1 MADTNDSAVAASF
14 ARPRFEIIPM
24 KGLEQQLPYLPADAV
39 VTVTSSPT
47 RGLDATLTLS
57 AALTRR
63 ENHRVVPHIPARLV
77 RDRSHLTDLMDQLH
91 GLGLEEIFVIA
102 GDAAQPAGPFNGA
115 VDLLRAMAEIGHDLQ
130 IGVTGYPE
138 SHAFIPDDTTIQ
150 AMFAK
155 EAFAS
160 YVVSQICYD
169 PAVIARWVAAV
180 RERGTQ
186 LPIYVGLPGAVD
198 FAKLLRVSRKVGI
211 GDSMRYVRKQW
222 ADVAKLIGGYRP
234 DKLVDGLAATVGDP
248 AANIAG
254 WHLFTFNEIRN
265 TEVWRRQTIDRY
277 ARTTT

>member
-1 MADTNDSAVAASF
+1 MADTSDSAVAASF

-77 RDRSHLTDLMDQLH
+77 RDRSHLTDLMDQLL

-169 PAVIARWVAAV
+169 PAVVARWVAAV

>member
-1 MADTNDSAVAASF
+1 
-14 ARPRFEIIPM
+14 
-24 KGLEQQLPYLPADAV
+24 
-39 VTVTSSPT
+39 
-47 RGLDATLTLS
+47 
-57 AALTRR
+57 
-63 ENHRVVPHIPARLV
+63 
-77 RDRSHLTDLMDQLH
+77 MDQLH
-91 GLGLEEIFVIA
+91 GLDLEEIFVIA